1 MRHKYGSLRQ
11 PSQCTSRSGTVVTQS
26 RTSHR
31 IASRYFL
38 TWIWSASP
46 LAAKLDNC
54 VLSSST
60 SRCLKR
66 LLVMGHVIVGY
77 ARSLA
82 MLSSI
87 TQPELRSITA
97 GCVVISFCETWQRKR
112 TSARFAFAT

>member
-1 MRHKYGSLRQ
+1 MFRG
-11 PSQCTSRSGTVVTQS
+11 
-26 RTSHR
+26 
-31 IASRYFL
+31 AE
-38 TWIWSASP
+38 W
-46 LAAKLDNC
+46 
-54 VLSSST
+54 SSSDGRIT
-60 SRCLKR
+60 SSNKGQSDVFLCVRTCLKR